1 LYGAK
6 LWTFRAVNQKHLG
19 SFKMCCWIRM
29 EKISW
34 IDLVTNSIDPMRKE
48 TSCIQ
53 NKEGKLA
60 GLVMSGVGAA
70 FQNILLKER

>member
-1 LYGAK
+1 MGKY
-6 LWTFRAVNQKHLG
+6 
-19 SFKMCCWIRM
+19 
-29 EKISW
+29 
-34 IDLVTNSIDPMRKE
+34 SIEPMRKE

-60 GLVMSGVGAA
+60 ALVISGIGAA